1 VETVST
7 RIHNS
12 PRRIRGAPHWPRW
25 LEVLPGEAEL
35 ASRSLGSA
43 ITDHRSSFVR
53 RLSTTSG
60 DVYIKTYEYATWVSR
75 LRSAVR
81 RTGPGTRSR
90 ATREFDALQWL
101 RARGL
106 PGPEPLVVLEVR
118 RLGFLVRAT
127 LVTTAFAGEPTDQLL
142 QRLAL
147 ADREQLAAAI
157 GRFVRKLHGLGFRD
171 RNLDLR
177 NLLAHRVAA
186 GWSIAKIDSP
196 RHVLK
201 APGSGLDA
209 LARADWARLLPQLER
224 FGLAAIARAAVAP
237 AG

>member
-1 VETVST
+1 MST

-12 PRRIRGAPHWPRW
+12 PRRIRGAPDWPRW

-35 ASRSLGSA
+35 SSRSLGTP
-43 ITDHRSSFVR
+43 ITDHRSSWVR
-53 RLSTTSG
+53 RVSTPSG
-60 DVYIKTYEYATWVSR
+60 DVFIKTYEYDTWVSR

-90 ATREFDALQWL
+90 AAREFDALAWM
-101 RARGL
+101 RAHGL
-106 PGPEPLVVLEVR
+106 PGPEPLAVLDVR

-127 LVTTAFAGEPTDQLL
+127 LVTTAFAGEPADQLL
-142 QRLAL
+142 MQLGLADRERLAL
-147 ADREQLAAAI
+147 AI
-157 GRFVRKLHGLGFRD
+157 GQFVRTLHGLGFRD

-177 NLLAHRVAA
+177 NLLGQRLSA

-201 APGSGLDA
+201 APGSDLDA

-224 FGLAAIARAAVAP
+224 FGLAEIARTATTP
-237 AG
+237 AD